1 MRVRY
6 SAGIVAWLMVATACA
21 AAGDGTPPDRTDRS
35 TTGASTDSST
45 LEPTDS
51 APAPTVAPSKPTVA
65 TSRPTITTPASTV
78 VTSAVATSAVV
89 TTAGTRPMR
98 DDVAVNDG
106 DTFSMSVN
114 GVQERIRLIGIDAP
128 EVGECQADR
137 SKVALEAMLLGATD
151 IVLVA
156 DRTDRDRYGRLLR
169 YVEAD
174 GVSVNEALVRY
185 GLALSRRYPPDTARQ
200 DTLDRA
206 QTAAEG
212 EQLGLWNPG
221 ACGTPTTASLAVTAI
236 EANPPGDDTQALTQE
251 YVEITNTG
259 SQSVDLTGWGVKD
272 NSASH
277 RYLFPA
283 GYVLTPGASVR
294 LRTGC
299 GVDGTAD
306 LYWCESGSA
315 VWNNAGDTVFV
326 LDPNGNIVATRSYP

>member
-1 MRVRY
+1 V
-6 SAGIVAWLMVATACA
+6 
-21 AAGDGTPPDRTDRS
+21 
-35 TTGASTDSST
+35 
-45 LEPTDS
+45 
-51 APAPTVAPSKPTVA
+51 APTEPNTPIT
-65 TSRPTITTPASTV
+65 TITTTIADPTSTTSTV
-78 VTSAVATSAVV
+78 A
-89 TTAGTRPMR
+89 RPMR
-98 DDVAVNDG
+98 DDVAVRDG
-106 DTFSMSVN
+106 DTFSLTVG
-114 GVQERIRLIGIDAP
+114 GVVERIRLIGIDAP

-137 SKVALEAMLLGATD
+137 STAALEALLLGATD

-174 GVSVNEALVRY
+174 GVSVNEALVRS
-185 GLALSRRYPPDTARQ
+185 GLALSRPYPPDTARQ
-200 DTLDRA
+200 DPLDRA
-206 QTAAEG
+206 QAAAER

-221 ACGTPTTASLAVTAI
+221 ACGTPSTASLAITAI
-236 EANPPGDDTQALTQE
+236 EADPPGDDTQALTQE

-283 GYVLTPGASVR
+283 GFVLTPGAAVR

>member
-1 MRVRY
+1 MRVWY
-6 SAGIVAWLMVATACA
+6 SAGIVACLMVATACV
-21 AAGDGTPPDRTDRS
+21 AAGEGAPPGRTDRS
-35 TTGASTDSST
+35 TTAASTDSSAVEPADT
-45 LEPTDS
+45 VLE
-51 APAPTVAPSKPTVA
+51 PTVAPSKPTVA
-65 TSRPTITTPASTV
+65 TSKPIVTGATSDDATST
-78 VTSAVATSAVV
+78 VATSAVS
-89 TTAGTRPMR
+89 RPMR
-98 DDVAVNDG
+98 DDVSVHDG
-106 DTFSMSVN
+106 DTFSMTVN
-114 GVQERIRLIGIDAP
+114 GVLERIRLTGIDAP

-137 SKVALEAMLLGATD
+137 SKAALETLLLGAAD
-151 IVLVA
+151 VVLVA

-185 GLALSRRYPPDTARQ
+185 GLALSRPYPPDTARQ

-236 EANPPGDDTQALTQE
+236 EADPPGDDTQALTQE

-315 VWNNAGDTVFV
+315 VWNNGGDTVFV
-326 LDPNGNIVATRSYP
+326 LDPNGNIVARRSYP

>member
-1 MRVRY
+1 MRQP
-6 SAGIVAWLMVATACA
+6 SSVAVAIACLLLATACS
-21 AAGDGTPPDRTDRS
+21 AAGDGAPSIRTD
-35 TTGASTDSST
+35 TPGTQASDPPTSGSSAA
-45 LEPTDS
+45 EPTDS
-51 APAPTVAPSKPTVA
+51 SPVPTAPPTRPIATVTPTV
-65 TSRPTITTPASTV
+65 TV
-78 VTSAVATSAVV
+78 VTTTVADPTSSTSTVA
-89 TTAGTRPMR
+89 RPMR
-98 DDVAVNDG
+98 SDVAVSDG
-106 DTFSMSVN
+106 DTFSLTVD
-114 GVQERIRLIGIDAP
+114 GVPERIRLIGIDAP

-137 SKVALEAMLLGATD
+137 STEALEVLLLFATD

-185 GLALSRRYPPDTARQ
+185 GLALSRPYPPDTARQ
-200 DTLDRA
+200 DALDRA
-206 QTAAEG
+206 QTTAES

-221 ACGTPTTASLAVTAI
+221 ACGTPSTASLAVTAI

-283 GYVLTPGASVR
+283 GFVLTPGAAVR

>member
-1 MRVRY
+1 MRVWH
-6 SAGIVAWLMVATACA
+6 SAGIVACLLVATGCTAG
-21 AAGDGTPPDRTDRS
+21 GDGAPPDRTDRS
-35 TTGASTDSST
+35 STVASTDTSAVEPT
-45 LEPTDS
+45 DTALEPTDT
-51 APAPTVAPSKPTVA
+51 APAPTVAPTAAPPK
-65 TSRPTITTPASTV
+65 STV
-78 VTSAVATSAVV
+78 TVVTTAVATSAVATSADI
-89 TTAGTRPMR
+89 RPIR
-98 DDVAVNDG
+98 NDVAVSDG
-106 DTFSMSVN
+106 DTFSMTVD
-114 GVQERIRLIGIDAP
+114 GVVERIRLVGIDAP

-137 SKVALEAMLLGATD
+137 SKVALEALLLGAND

-185 GLALSRRYPPDTARQ
+185 GLALSRPYPPDTARQ

-221 ACGTPTTASLAVTAI
+221 ACGTPTTAVLAVTAI

-259 SQSVDLTGWGVKD
+259 NQSVDLTGWGVKD

-283 GYVLTPGASVR
+283 GFVLTPGASVR

-326 LDPNGNIVATRSYP
+326 LDPNGNIVTTRSYP

>member
-1 MRVRY
+1 MR
-6 SAGIVAWLMVATACA
+6 S
-21 AAGDGTPPDRTDRS
+21 
-35 TTGASTDSST
+35 
-45 LEPTDS
+45 
-51 APAPTVAPSKPTVA
+51 
-65 TSRPTITTPASTV
+65 
-78 VTSAVATSAVV
+78 
-89 TTAGTRPMR
+89 
-98 DDVAVNDG
+98 DVAVSDG
-106 DTFSMSVN
+106 DTFSLTVD
-114 GVQERIRLIGIDAP
+114 GVPERIRLIGIDAP

-137 SKVALEAMLLGATD
+137 STEALEVLLLFATD

-185 GLALSRRYPPDTARQ
+185 GLALSRPYPPDTARQ
-200 DTLDRA
+200 DALDRA
-206 QTAAEG
+206 QTAAES

-221 ACGTPTTASLAVTAI
+221 ACGTPSTASLAVTAI
-236 EANPPGDDTQALTQE
+236 EADPPGDDTQALTQE

-283 GYVLTPGASVR
+283 GFVLTPGAAVR

-326 LDPNGNIVATRSYP
+326 LDPNGNIVATRTYP